1 MRPEKKSWKNG
12 DPGAA
17 SDNICMGHSF
27 RLRFHR
33 RARHIKLK
41 LLRDGSLEV
50 VAPPGTSRH
59 VIQCFVE
66 ANGDWVDQA
75 RERLPKRRSGG
86 PESGPFPELLQLRAL
101 DERALVIWADGSAS
115 AYRWSQHGVRINLT
129 QRDAGLAHELL
140 VRALKA
146 RAVEHLEPRFHSLT
160 GRFGKTVGR
169 LTWRNQKT
177 RWGSCSS
184 NGNISLNIRLLFL
197 PPELVDYVFA
207 HELTHLEHPDHS
219 PRFWSALEALWPGS
233 SQHRRAMRSADRLL
247 PDWI

>member
-1 MRPEKKSWKNG
+1 
-12 DPGAA
+12 
-17 SDNICMGHSF
+17 MGYSF
-27 RLRFHR
+27 RIRFHR

-50 VAPPGTSRH
+50 VAPPGTSRR

-66 ANGDWVDQA
+66 ANGEWVDKA
-75 RERLPKRRSGG
+75 RARLPERRPQR
-86 PESGPFPELLQLRAL
+86 PESGPFPELLRLRAL
-101 DERALVIWADGSAS
+101 DERAPVIWADGSTS
-115 AYRWSQHGVRINLT
+115 AYRWGQHGVRINLA
-129 QRDAGLAHELL
+129 QREAGLAHELL

-146 RAVEHLEPRFHSLT
+146 RAVERLQPRLNALA

-207 HELTHLEHPDHS
+207 HELTHLDHPDHS
-219 PRFWSALEALWPGS
+219 PRFWNALEALWPGAI
-233 SQHRRAMRSADRLL
+233 QQRRAIRSADELL
-247 PDWI
+247 PDWIVRGR

>member
-1 MRPEKKSWKNG
+1 
-12 DPGAA
+12 
-17 SDNICMGHSF
+17 MGHSF
-27 RLRFHR
+27 CLRFHR

-75 RERLPKRRSGG
+75 RERLPKRRSDG

-101 DERALVIWADGSAS
+101 DERAPVIWADDSAS
-115 AYRWSQHGVRINLT
+115 AYRWTQHGVQINLT

-146 RAVEHLEPRFHSLT
+146 RAVEHLEPRFHSLA
-160 GRFGKTVGR
+160 GRFDKTVGR

-177 RWGSCSS
+177 RWGQ
-184 NGNISLNIRLLFL
+184 LLVQRQHL
-197 PPELVDYVFA
+197 TQHSVAVFA
-207 HELTHLEHPDHS
+207 NRTRRLRIRARIDASGASGPLATVLERAGGPVAWLQPTS
-219 PRFWSALEALWPGS
+219 PYHTDCRPPAAGLDLGAC
-233 SQHRRAMRSADRLL
+233 R
-247 PDWI
+247 I